1 MKSIETGMTKS
12 KATAKRKGAKLA
24 SEECDTGINRKA
36 ENINSA
42 GTTLVIVI
50 DSDNDSDTNA
60 DNTTQQQQGHT
71 PLSRKIDSSTVIP
84 RGRPKSGRV
93 WKTTRTQR

>member
-1 MKSIETGMTKS
+1 MYVKSIETGMTKS

-24 SEECDTGINRKA
+24 SEECDTGLNRKA

-42 GTTLVIVI
+42 GTTIVIVI

-60 DNTTQQQQGHT
+60 TQQQQGHT
-71 PLSRKIDSSTVIP
+71 SLSRKIDSSTVIP